1 MKGWMA
7 RKKPL
12 MKRDAFVWMLQGDV
26 GFDNTDPF
34 VTSKEEADPDQ
45 WIESGPHLMM
55 FPKDPAA
62 LSDAFTSDFSL
73 GEPYTM
79 FPGTDFA
86 HLMIP
91 FPGYYD
97 NVPGVTV
104 EPNVEP
110 ANESH
115 VSAAWQVWAYTS
127 AAPDFLGNKATV
139 LDPDS
144 KVLRGGTNGWTC
156 MSANPQGKKAWADP
170 KAGWASAR
178 EAAPVC
184 FDAAGL
190 DWMKGWMAR
199 KKPLMKRDAF
209 VWMLQG
215 DVGFD
220 NTDPFVTSKEEA
232 DPDQWIESGPH
243 LMMFPKDPAAL
254 SDAFTS
260 DFSLGEPYTMFP
272 GTDFAHL
279 MIPASGY
286 YGEETTLSPEE
297 LLDLLMSPP
306 YIYILAAL
314 VLLLASGALAGGRGG
329 SKAGTQLA

>member
-12 MKRDAFVWMLQGDV
+12 MKRDAFVWMLQGDL

-34 VTSKEEADPDQ
+34 VTSKEEA
-45 WIESGPHLMM
+45 G
-55 FPKDPAA
+55 
-62 LSDAFTSDFSL
+62 
-73 GEPYTM
+73 
-79 FPGTDFA
+79 
-86 HLMIP
+86 
-91 FPGYYD
+91 
-97 NVPGVTV
+97 
-104 EPNVEP
+104 
-110 ANESH
+110 
-115 VSAAWQVWAYTS
+115 
-127 AAPDFLGNKATV
+127 
-139 LDPDS
+139 
-144 KVLRGGTNGWTC
+144 
-156 MSANPQGKKAWADP
+156 
-170 KAGWASAR
+170 
-178 EAAPVC
+178 
-184 FDAAGL
+184 
-190 DWMKGWMAR
+190 
-199 KKPLMKRDAF
+199 
-209 VWMLQG
+209 
-215 DVGFD
+215 
-220 NTDPFVTSKEEA
+220 
-232 DPDQWIESGPH
+232 PDQWIESGPH

-314 VLLLASGALAGGRGG
+314 VLLLASGPLAGGRDG